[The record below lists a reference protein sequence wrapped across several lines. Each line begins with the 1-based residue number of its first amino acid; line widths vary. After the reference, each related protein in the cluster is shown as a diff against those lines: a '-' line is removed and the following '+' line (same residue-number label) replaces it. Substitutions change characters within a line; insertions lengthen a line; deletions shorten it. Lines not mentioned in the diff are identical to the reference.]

1 MKSVIQSEFKLDNY
15 AEQGNWRIEI
25 EAKSEFRNFSERY
38 DFEVEEYVLPKFE
51 GNRLQH
57 FVQSSSFYCK

>member
-51 GNRLQH
+51 GNRL
-57 FVQSSSFYCK
+57 